1 MLARP
6 TSTASTLG
14 VETSTLYG
22 RSYLQ
27 SYIAIVAC
35 PRVGCLARRPG
46 REQVTRVPHISYFH
60 GQLSDLKFLS
70 VQPCSH
76 HRKCIKTPPSSH
88 FSLHL
93 TNEGKN
99 NQICTSRF
107 KNINFLWEKGPK
119 VVDFLR
125 LWVCCRCLR
134 DKVEPIITST
144 STGSWCKY
152 FQYTFPLFLHGL
164 NTRPIYGILRVRYKP
179 TVRSC
184 H

>member
-35 PRVGCLARRPG
+35 PRVGCLARRPC
-46 REQVTRVPHISYFH
+46 REQVSRVPCILYFH

-70 VQPCSH
+70 VQPCYH
-76 HRKCIKTPPSSH
+76 HRRCIKTPPSSH
-88 FSLHL
+88 FLLHS

-99 NQICTSRF
+99 NQICTSPF
-107 KNINFLWEKGPK
+107 KSINFLWEKGPK

-125 LWVCCRCLR
+125 LWVCCCCLR
-134 DKVEPIITST
+134 DKVEPIVSST
-144 STGSWCKY
+144 STGSISK
-152 FQYTFPLFLHGL
+152 
-164 NTRPIYGILRVRYKP
+164 TRNYV
-179 TVRSC
+179 TAN
-184 H
+184 